1 MQREKQFQVKRRE
14 REIVLIKGMFEDHL
28 KDEVRQLKANRE
40 KLKTNRLGSSL
51 NMI

>member
-1 MQREKQFQVKRRE
+1 MKRRG

-40 KLKTNRLGSSL
+40 QLKANREQVKGTRLGNSL
-51 NMI
+51 NMM